1 MVGSADDGTTGGV
14 TDGAAAALTLSA
26 KLPGVTSG
34 VAAAA
39 ICCCCA
45 AILAAKSGWVL
56 GVTSGEA
63 AVAAAILAA
72 KSGLPAEA
80 AFVAT
85 LILSAK
91 PPKLPTGA
99 GADSVLGLIS
109 F

>member
-1 MVGSADDGTTGGV
+1 MISMVGSADDGTTGGV

-26 KLPGVTSG
+26 KLPEVTSG
-34 VAAAA
+34 V
-39 ICCCCA
+39 
-45 AILAAKSGWVL
+45 
-56 GVTSGEA
+56 A